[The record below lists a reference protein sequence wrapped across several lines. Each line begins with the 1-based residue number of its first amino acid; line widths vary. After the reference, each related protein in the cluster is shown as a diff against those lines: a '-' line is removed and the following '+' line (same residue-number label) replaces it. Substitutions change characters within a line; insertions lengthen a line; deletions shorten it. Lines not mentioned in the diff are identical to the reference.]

1 MFTECIAGSILT
13 LHARVYRTA
22 SPSPLRYFRE
32 DLGIDDTKVMKD
44 IHDVIIKTLLCIES
58 HVIGQVGG
66 HWGSEYNM
74 SCVRACVR
82 VCMYVLEYVG
92 AEWQVSCG
100 TFFLSVSYRFHF

>member
-1 MFTECIAGSILT
+1 MYCGLYSDPPCSRLSDRLT
-13 LHARVYRTA
+13 S

-82 VCMYVLEYVG
+82 VCMYV
-92 AEWQVSCG
+92 C
-100 TFFLSVSYRFHF
+100 RC

>member
-1 MFTECIAGSILT
+1 MYCGLYSDPPYSRLSDRLT
-13 LHARVYRTA
+13 P

-66 HWGSEYNM
+66 QWASEYKYVVRACARA
-74 SCVRACVR
+74 CVRAC
-82 VCMYVLEYVG
+82 MYVG
-92 AEWQVSCG
+92 AECKVSCG
-100 TFFLSVSYRFHF
+100 IFFLSVSYTFHV